1 MIENFFD
8 YIIIM
13 AFESLLMYG
22 DQKKLKYEQLHNY
35 RMYLVSKIKL
45 FLSKNTYLSNNT
57 KLYEDAKQFID
68 SNILINSQIEKQ
80 LFKHF
85 IDNNKSEFKMDGD
98 GISITDYVNPE
109 QLFSYRMSVIRNTQ
123 LYSLFQ
129 NFQSDLDLLDI
140 IDANKVKNNINS
152 IINAEKINELLF
164 SINTDNQL
172 INVNQNNSIVSSI
185 INYLIKQSSYYVARF
200 IKLFNIICNTQT
212 EYKNFNDLKELN
224 LFSDY
229 LERKDTFYKKYFE
242 NNLIDLRTTSTN
254 KYMLYAMFTDEQL
267 YIYKIANYLDIVY
280 EEKLIEDNTKDNH
293 LDDDD
298 LDEDDWDVD
307 EENDFI
313 DETDYDNQD
322 DDYLVD
328 NDEWNNEEYNDD
340 GLDIN
345 NLKQFVIAD
354 TLFYLNYISAINN
367 YISRYSMNDDLL
379 KTKKRMLYF
388 LDQKE
393 YGLYDDKNIFKAI
406 NNLSKESIDDP
417 KYYNEFYIFSR
428 LFISD
433 IIVYDSIDCNTLK
446 KILFIYTYY
455 KMSNDERII
464 SYISEF
470 NTDVSK
476 KLYNAVVNQEFY
488 CFGVKPDDDSKL
500 KKHKKS

>member
-1 MIENFFD
+1 MYEMEWRSHMIENFFD

-22 DQKKLKYEQLHNY
+22 DQKKLKYEQLYNY

-109 QLFSYRMSVIRNTQ
+109 QLFSYRMGVIRNTQ

-152 IINAEKINELLF
+152 IINAEKINEFLF

-229 LERKDTFYKKYFE
+229 LEQKDTFYKKYFE
-242 NNLIDLRTTSTN
+242 NNLIYLRATSTN

-267 YIYKIANYLDIVY
+267 YIYKIV
-280 EEKLIEDNTKDNH
+280 
-293 LDDDD
+293 
-298 LDEDDWDVD
+298 
-307 EENDFI
+307 
-313 DETDYDNQD
+313 
-322 DDYLVD
+322 
-328 NDEWNNEEYNDD
+328 
-340 GLDIN
+340 
-345 NLKQFVIAD
+345 
-354 TLFYLNYISAINN
+354 
-367 YISRYSMNDDLL
+367 
-379 KTKKRMLYF
+379 
-388 LDQKE
+388 
-393 YGLYDDKNIFKAI
+393 
-406 NNLSKESIDDP
+406 
-417 KYYNEFYIFSR
+417 FSR
-428 LFISD
+428 
-433 IIVYDSIDCNTLK
+433 
-446 KILFIYTYY
+446 
-455 KMSNDERII
+455 
-464 SYISEF
+464 F
-470 NTDVSK
+470 N
-476 KLYNAVVNQEFY
+476 Y
-488 CFGVKPDDDSKL
+488 
-500 KKHKKS
+500 